1 MFGMEA
7 SATTQNNTDLL
18 DSREGFASN
27 GEQIQLFVRGSAIDP
42 VLSVEVCTSVT
53 VWEVITLLRQERPEF
68 LRELDDI
75 PCKQRP
81 ERTALTLAGRPVP
94 CYYSIGE
101 LGITSGS
108 VLDVSPVVVGGIPR
122 ERPRIKLRYPQE
134 NVRKMERFADAMR
147 KCKDSLVRSVFTRN
161 IGVKI
166 CRKCNRRNPVAN
178 RTCRSRSCG
187 HSNIFRPKKMHPKN
201 KTSIVGNLIWYVQK
215 SMRVWGLDFSAEVRL
230 RWRAAT

>member
-187 HSNIFRPKKMHPKN
+187 HSNIFRPKKMYPKN